1 MSFLNTSE
9 TLAVQVQIIKTHNL
23 SKLNMTQFI
32 LGSLGML
39 LIIEGLL
46 YALFPNRMKS
56 MITSMLNMN
65 NDKLKWGGLMSAI
78 LGFIMLWS
86 VIE

>member
-1 MSFLNTSE
+1 LNTLE
-9 TLAVQVQIIKTHNL
+9 TLAVQIIKTHNL
-23 SKLNMTQFI
+23 SKLKMTQLI

-46 YALFPNRMKS
+46 YALFPSRMKA
-56 MITSMLNMN
+56 MITNMLNME

>member
-1 MSFLNTSE
+1 MSFLNTLE
-9 TLAVQVQIIKTHNL
+9 TLAVQIIKTHNL

-46 YALFPNRMKS
+46 YALFPNRMKA
-56 MITSMLNMN
+56 MITSMLNMD